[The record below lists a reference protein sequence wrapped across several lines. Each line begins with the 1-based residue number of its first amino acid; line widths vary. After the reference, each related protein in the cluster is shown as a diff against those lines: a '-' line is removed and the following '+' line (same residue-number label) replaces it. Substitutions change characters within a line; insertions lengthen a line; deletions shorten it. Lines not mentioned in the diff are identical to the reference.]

1 MYCYTHQLRTRYS
14 ETDQMGFVYHGNYA
28 AFLEVGRTESIRHL
42 GIHYKELEKK
52 GILMPVLDIQ
62 MKFIKP
68 VVYDELISIK
78 TCVVKPPMVKM
89 EFSYEIRKENDELA
103 VKAHTT
109 LFFLKKENLMPT
121 PCPLYVRE
129 KLKPFFE

>member
-1 MYCYTHQLRTRYS
+1 MYCYIHRLRTRYS
-14 ETDQMGFVYHGNYA
+14 ETDQMGFIYYGNFA
-28 AFLEVGRTESIRHL
+28 AFLEVGRTEAIRQL
-42 GIHYKELEKK
+42 GIHYKALEEK
-52 GILMPVLDIQ
+52 GILMPVLNIQ

-68 VVYDELISIK
+68 IVYDELISIK

-89 EFSYEIRKENDELA
+89 EFSYEIRKENAELA

-109 LFFLKKENLMPT
+109 LFFLKKDSLTPV